1 VRSSLARTR
10 VRLTLAYALVFATV
24 AAVAATGTWFL
35 LRSTELNSVDASL
48 SAQAQALASGIDD
61 QNGHVTFQGGDTLP
75 GQTPAGI
82 AISALILDA
91 SGTVLDASGSTVRS
105 DAVAS
110 LVGPT
115 LSQGSQ
121 TATVRSGG
129 ITERFLT
136 QPLSLTQ
143 GQHAVL
149 VVGRPIDEVQDTLTR
164 VGLLLLLTVAG
175 LTVVASGLGYWL
187 AGRALR
193 PVRVIAATAREIS
206 EHDLHRRITLQ
217 LPPDEL
223 GELAATFNDML
234 ARLEAS
240 FEGLRRFTSDAAHE
254 LRAPLALLRAEA
266 EVALAAPR
274 SSGEY
279 RQAIQTMLDEV
290 IRLARMADQLLLLA
304 RADAGALGMQ
314 RADVDLGRLVDDS
327 MTRWGPR
334 AVSHRIQIAEDV
346 RHDVVTADPDLLRRV
361 LDNLVDNALRH
372 TPDGGRIGVSA
383 YAASGVCTVIVED
396 SGPGVSQELRAT
408 LFERFTR
415 ADGARQRETGG
426 AGLGL
431 SLVAA
436 IVVAHGGSIRVEDP
450 ASGGARFVIELPSG
464 ARTGAVDAL
473 RPVS

>member
-1 VRSSLARTR
+1 VRSWLARTR
-10 VRLTLAYALVFATV
+10 VRLTLAYALAF
-24 AAVAATGTWFL
+24 AAVAAAAATGIWFL

-48 SAQAQALASGIDD
+48 SAQAQALAAGIDD
-61 QNGHVTFQGGDTLP
+61 QNGHVTFQGGDILP

-105 DAVAS
+105 DTVAA

-136 QPLSLTQ
+136 QPLSAQ
-143 GQHAVL
+143 GQRVVL

-164 VGLLLLLTVAG
+164 VGVLLLLTVAG
-175 LTVVASGLGYWL
+175 LTVVGCGLGYWL
-187 AGRALR
+187 AGRALQ
-193 PVRVIAATAREIS
+193 PVRVIAATARDIS
-206 EHDLHRRITLQ
+206 EHDLHRRITLR

-240 FEGLRRFTSDAAHE
+240 FEGLRRFTADAAHE

-266 EVALAAPR
+266 EVALASPR
-274 SSGEY
+274 SGREY
-279 RQAIQTMLDEV
+279 RRAIETMLDEV

-314 RADVDLGRLVDDS
+314 RSDVDLGRLVDES
-327 MTRWGPR
+327 MMRWRPR
-334 AVSHRIQIAEDV
+334 AVAHGIRIVEDAG
-346 RHDVVTADPDLLRRV
+346 HDVVTADPDLLRRV

-372 TPDGGRIGVSA
+372 TPDGGRISVSA
-383 YAASGVCTVIVED
+383 HVASGVCTVIVED
-396 SGPGVSQELRAT
+396 SGPGVDSELRAT

-436 IVVAHGGSIRVEDP
+436 IIAAHGGSIRVEDTT
-450 ASGGARFVIELPSG
+450 SGGARFVIELPSG
-464 ARTGAVDAL
+464 ARTGAVDML
-473 RPVS
+473 HPVS